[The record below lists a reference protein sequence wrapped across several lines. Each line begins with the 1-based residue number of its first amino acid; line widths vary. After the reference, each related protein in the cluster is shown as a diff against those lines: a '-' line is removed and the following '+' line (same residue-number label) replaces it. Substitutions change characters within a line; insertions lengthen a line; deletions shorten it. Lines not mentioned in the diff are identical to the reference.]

1 MTFVTPILVRSLGGL
16 GPSGAERSGGV
27 SWELW
32 EVFGRSAA
40 HIGKICKL
48 VNDTQ
53 HVMGIR
59 MCAGVSVKLW
69 LINTKF
75 LRGRL
80 LAGAS
85 CCDVSAS
92 RRRSRSHPF
101 VQASVALC
109 LPDLPPAFLF

>member
-16 GPSGAERSGGV
+16 GLSGAERGGV

-32 EVFGRSAA
+32 EVFGRSATQ
-40 HIGKICKL
+40 IGRICRL

-59 MCAGVSVKLW
+59 MRAGVNVKLW
-69 LINTKF
+69 LINTKV
-75 LRGRL
+75 LGGRPL
-80 LAGAS
+80 VAAS

-92 RRRSRSHPF
+92 PRRSRSHPF
-101 VQASVALC
+101 VRASVALC